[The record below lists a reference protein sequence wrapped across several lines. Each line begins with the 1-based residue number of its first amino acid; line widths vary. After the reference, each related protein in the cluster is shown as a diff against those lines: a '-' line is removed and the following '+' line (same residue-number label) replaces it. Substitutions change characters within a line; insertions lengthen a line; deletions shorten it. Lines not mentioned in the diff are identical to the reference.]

1 MRTRK
6 YAVKQD
12 ANHTAIVNGLR
23 KLGYAVLDLKSLGGG
38 APDLLVI
45 KTTADVT
52 RKFISPVLKTTNFI
66 YRDRLWL
73 VEIKTKEGRLSPLQ
87 LKWRENWTGPQP
99 IMARSLE
106 DLLSQIQG

>member
-38 APDLLVI
+38 APDLLITDSIVVSWP
-45 KTTADVT
+45 K
-52 RKFISPVLKTTNFI
+52 RF
-66 YRDRLWL
+66 WL
-73 VEIKTKEGRLSPLQ
+73 VEVKTDKGTLNAKQ
-87 LKWRENWTGPQP
+87 KKWRENWTGPQP

-106 DLLSQIQG
+106 DLLRQIQA